1 MRTTSPGALK
11 FVEATAEAAA
21 AAAACVRSGDEKD
34 SFKREDEVVEK
45 EDDEEKSMRGAPK
58 SSDVRASVSA
68 ERRMIDIKI
77 SRVIG

>member
-11 FVEATAEAAA
+11 FVEATAEAA

-45 EDDEEKSMRGAPK
+45 EDDEEKSMRGAPR

-68 ERRMIDIKI
+68 E
-77 SRVIG
+77 